1 MVHAQVGKEFPD
13 MRQNE
18 REMKFI
24 RVGDAIRTA
33 DQLKEVLLSA
43 FAFQDS
49 PWFHLLFCPWVT
61 TRPVHDQYGSVSA
74 EQPTASSGRGSILQ
88 EQ

>member
-1 MVHAQVGKEFPD
+1 MPVVVWAQVGKEFPD

-18 REMKFI
+18 REIKLI
-24 RVGDAIRTA
+24 RGGDAIRTA

-49 PWFHLLFCPWVT
+49 PWFHLLFCPWAT
-61 TRPVHDQYGSVSA
+61 TRPVHVSA